1 MKKSNLIL
9 VILVVLVFIN
19 LGYSSNL
26 NNDLTIYKM
35 KQLFNENGIEV
46 TEWNVL
52 ARTNA
57 GDYKK
62 KSDAIRNAELLCTKL
77 SGQVCNTSIS
87 NQGIKLTSKVGNVNY
102 LLSIHSN
109 LNNWKVTLIA
119 TLNGKKWNKKTS
131 KKEINNFL
139 HNMERN
145 FKQNVTIFSC
155 IKGYSD
161 DNIEEIL
168 QKRVK
173 NIFEDLEA
181 KVVEASTE
189 EAFVSA
195 SAYTEVWEAA
205 SIQTAQGKMNCQIA
219 VRQNCNYNGNAN
231 HYKRILMTI
240 QRNTSRRGISWKKS
254 SSAAET
260 GLKEKY
266 VLKVQRIQYCL

>member
-219 VRQNCNYNGNAN
+219 VRQIEN
-231 HYKRILMTI
+231 
-240 QRNTSRRGISWKKS
+240 KKTVITMGTPIITN
-254 SSAAET
+254 E
-260 GLKEKY
+260 Y
-266 VLKVQRIQYCL
+266 